1 MAHPKHKVSSTRR
14 DKRRTHYKAVVP
26 TVVICSNCGAATLY
40 HRVCPECGFYRGKL
54 AIEKK
59 AAEECIREAALFL
72 IYAST
77 CLCVC
82 GRPACDRMPA
92 GRGGT

>member
-14 DKRRTHYKAVVP
+14 DKRRTNYKATVP
-26 TVVICSNCGAATLY
+26 TVVTCSNCGAAVLY

-59 AAEECIREAALFL
+59 LPNNSGAQKSASPRGVPLF
-72 IYAST
+72 
-77 CLCVC
+77 
-82 GRPACDRMPA
+82 
-92 GRGGT
+92 

>member
-1 MAHPKHKVSSTRR
+1 MKHCVLAGFHAVGARLRLDPDSIQTVYIDPTRR

-26 TVVICSNCGAATLY
+26 TVVTCSNCGAAVLY

-59 AAEECIREAALFL
+59 AAE
-72 IYAST
+72 
-77 CLCVC
+77 
-82 GRPACDRMPA
+82 
-92 GRGGT
+92 